1 MSKQV
6 SRFAAEADSR
16 GNAINKGGVRITQY
30 VDGRLTEET
39 RLYRLDGTVFV
50 TLRDIVTGTEVSRVA
65 APNEL
70 EEV

>member
-6 SRFAAEADSR
+6 SRFAATADNR
-16 GNAINKGGVRITQY
+16 GNAINKGGVRITHY
-30 VDGRLTEET
+30 IDGRLTEET
-39 RLYRLDGTVFV
+39 RLYLLNGSVEVTVK
-50 TLRDIVTGTEVSRVA
+50 DIVAGTTTTRIA